1 MRRFTNL
8 ETQPIQT
15 LGYVCILVVT
25 LIFLSDWFLGNF
37 LQNPLGNLIKEISF
51 RPLSHRLYSSSLIQV
66 AILHRFRAYC
76 TMTSSSQL

>member
-25 LIFLSDWFLGNF
+25 LIFLIASPFALAKG
-37 LQNPLGNLIKEISF
+37 P
-51 RPLSHRLYSSSLIQV
+51 
-66 AILHRFRAYC
+66 
-76 TMTSSSQL
+76 